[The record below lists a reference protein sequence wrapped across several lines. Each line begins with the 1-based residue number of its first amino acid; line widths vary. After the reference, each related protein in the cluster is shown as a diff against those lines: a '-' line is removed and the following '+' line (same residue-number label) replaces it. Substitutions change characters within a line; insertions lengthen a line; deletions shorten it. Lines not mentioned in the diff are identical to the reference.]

1 MNIAL
6 ILASGSGTRMV
17 GLDAP
22 KQFCL
27 VNDKPLFLYSVE
39 AFEKN
44 LSIDAIVIV
53 TQANFVNKVQSIC
66 DENALFKVRLITD
79 GGNTRQESVYKGLKA
94 ISDFAQD
101 DDIILI
107 HDAAR
112 PLVSQAIIDNNIK
125 GCEEFGAV
133 QTAIKTNDTIVKAD
147 DEKSEVLDRSN
158 LYQVQTPQTFKYSII
173 KKAHQKAKRE
183 GVKNA
188 SDDAQLVGD
197 VRIVNGESTN
207 FKITTIQDLKLLKA
221 MLKKED

>member
-44 LSIDAIVIV
+44 LSIDAIVII
-53 TQANFVNKVQSIC
+53 TQANFVNKVQNIC

-188 SDDAQLVGD
+188 SDDAHLVGD

>member
-17 GLDAP
+17 GLDTP
-22 KQFCL
+22 KQFYL

-44 LSIDAIVIV
+44 LSIDAIVII

-66 DENALFKVRLITD
+66 DENALFKVRLVTD
-79 GGNTRQESVYKGLKA
+79 GGNSRQESVYKGLKA
-94 ISDFAQD
+94 IEDFAQD

-112 PLVSQAIIDNNIK
+112 PLVSQIIIDNNIK

>member
-17 GLDAP
+17 GLDTP

-53 TQANFVNKVQSIC
+53 TQTNFVNKVQSIC
-66 DENALFKVRLITD
+66 DENALFKVRLVTD
-79 GGNTRQESVYKGLKA
+79 GGNSRQESVYKGLKA
-94 ISDFAQD
+94 IEDFAQD
-101 DDIILI
+101 EDIILI

-158 LYQVQTPQTFKYSII
+158 LYQVQTPQTFQYSII

-183 GVKNA
+183 GIKNA